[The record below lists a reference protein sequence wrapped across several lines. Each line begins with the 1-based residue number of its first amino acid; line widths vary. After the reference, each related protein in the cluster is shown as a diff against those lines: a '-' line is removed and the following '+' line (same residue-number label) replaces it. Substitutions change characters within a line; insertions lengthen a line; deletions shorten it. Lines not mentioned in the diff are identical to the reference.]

1 MADRTKGR
9 YRGAS
14 PRATAKAPQARAR
27 SEAILPRYAGAI
39 ARAEAKLVAAK
50 ASLARR
56 KLPESRREARAQ
68 IRRAEELLAATKAR
82 AAPPKP
88 KAPKKRPKPKAKPK
102 PKRPKPKR
110 AVGSTHAGAVSKAT
124 KRFVRALDVVGRRTE
139 AQNREIDRARSF
151 LKRALEHAGLS
162 PSTVRSRIDAIVRE
176 RRRTSR
182 SIVEYAQR
190 FLPAAFNAKHP
201 RDAWQLRHSNM
212 THGSKRFEEFMQ
224 AVQEDFDLEHQ
235 EAVDVWFSPEAA

>member
-39 ARAEAKLVAAK
+39 ARAKSKLAAAK

-56 KLPESRREARAQ
+56 KLPESRREARAEIQ
-68 IRRAEELLAATKAR
+68 RATELLAATKAR
-82 AAPPKP
+82 AAPPKS
-88 KAPKKRPKPKAKPK
+88 KAPKKRPKAKAKAKAKPK
-102 PKRPKPKR
+102 PKR
-110 AVGSTHAGAVSKAT
+110 AVGPTHAGAVSKAT

-190 FLPAAFNAKHP
+190 FLPAAFDAKHP

-212 THGSKRFEEFMQ
+212 THGSKRFDEFMQ